1 MASTN
6 AIKFIKKNGVAKKK
20 ILKILSELT
29 SILFCDNNNLTICA
43 LPLEQA
49 ICKAVWWEIK

>member
-1 MASTN
+1 MELQ
-6 AIKFIKKNGVAKKK
+6 KKK

-29 SILFCDNNNLTICA
+29 SIPFCDNNSLTICV

-49 ICKAVWWEIK
+49 ICKAV